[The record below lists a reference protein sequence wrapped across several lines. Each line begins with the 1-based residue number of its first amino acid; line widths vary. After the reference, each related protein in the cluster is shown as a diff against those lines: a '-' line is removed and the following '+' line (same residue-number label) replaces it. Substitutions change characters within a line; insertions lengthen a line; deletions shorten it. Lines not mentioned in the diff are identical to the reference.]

1 MKNNIFSTEKSYEN
15 LAPDELVKVTDS
27 QLTNGYVILTKT
39 ELDHWLEQSYR
50 AVKTSK
56 AMEVL

>member
-15 LAPDELVKVTDS
+15 LAPDELVKVTDP
-27 QLTNGYVILTKT
+27 QLTNGYVILTKA

-50 AVKTSK
+50 AVKSRK
-56 AMEVL
+56 AIGV